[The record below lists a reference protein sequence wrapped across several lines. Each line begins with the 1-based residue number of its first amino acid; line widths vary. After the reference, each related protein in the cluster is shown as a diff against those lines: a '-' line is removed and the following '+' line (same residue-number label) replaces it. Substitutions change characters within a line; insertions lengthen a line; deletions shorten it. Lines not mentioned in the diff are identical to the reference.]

1 MNREKGA
8 ALLLVL
14 LLVSLLSIVVVEF
27 LREARVE
34 ARTAANL
41 RDALQ
46 AHALLRSGIAVG
58 SALLRA
64 DAEDNQVDH
73 RGEAWADVI
82 PPIPLGDGV
91 LAVAVHDLYGRFPL
105 AAVLNDR
112 GDPLASRVEAL
123 RRLFEAAVPEDAD
136 PDSLVE
142 ALVDW
147 IDANTD
153 GLYEDNPEHPVPNR
167 PLTDVGE
174 LAKIEGFTPDVVAAV
189 QPYLDVRADPKVNVN
204 TASVPVLHALHPD
217 LGLDRA
223 QELYDELTESPL
235 ERPTQLKNRSAMAG
249 LALTRL
255 VFQVAVESPRFLVD
269 LAADVRGV
277 NRQARVILERSR
289 GEGKVWVASW
299 REE

>member
-1 MNREKGA
+1 MNRQRGA

-46 AHALLRSGIAVG
+46 AHALLRSGVAVG

-64 DAEDNQVDH
+64 DARDNQVDH
-73 RGEAWADVI
+73 RGEPWADVI

-91 LAVAVHDLYGRFPL
+91 LAVSVHDLYGRFPL
-105 AAVLNDR
+105 GAVLNDR
-112 GDPLASRVEAL
+112 GEPLASRVEAL
-123 RRLFEAAVPEDAD
+123 RRLFEAAAPADAD
-136 PDSLVE
+136 PDGLVE

-167 PLTDVGE
+167 PLTDVDE
-174 LAKIEGFTPDVVAAV
+174 LAKIEGFTPEVVAAV
-189 QPYLDVRADPKVNVN
+189 RPYLDVRADPKVNVN
-204 TASVPVLHALHPD
+204 TAPVPVLHALHPD
-217 LGLDRA
+217 LGLERA
-223 QELYDELTESPL
+223 QELYDDLTENPL
-235 ERPTQLKNRSAMAG
+235 DRATQLKNRSAMAG
-249 LALTRL
+249 LAVTRL
-255 VFQVAVESPRFLVD
+255 VFEVVVESPRFLVD

-289 GEGKVWVASW
+289 AEDKVWVASW